1 MHYQRLTERIEHMK
15 KKVTVC
21 ELRDERED
29 LHQDLA
35 LLGEHVIQTKSDL
48 VLLPEM
54 GLSPW
59 FAWKRNFDEDT
70 WNKAVADHDETL
82 GMFKTVKTAVIMGSR
97 PINLDGK
104 RLNEAFVLEP
114 NGKYRMAH
122 HKYYVPGQEGYWEA
136 NWYQRSGREFK
147 PITVND
153 VMIGFAICSDIWFFE
168 NLRAY
173 GKMGAHIVACPRAT
187 PESKYDK
194 WLAGGRVAG
203 VVSGA
208 FSISSCKTNTDKKDV
223 DLGGHGWI
231 ADPEGVVLGETSKD
245 EPFLTLE
252 IDLDIADRSKNTYPR
267 YISD

>member
-1 MHYQRLTERIEHMK
+1 MK
-15 KKVTVC
+15 KTITVC
-21 ELRDERED
+21 ELRDDRDGLQKD
-29 LHQDLA
+29 LS
-35 LLGEHVIQTKSDL
+35 LLCDHVNKTQSDL

-59 FAWKRNFDEDT
+59 FAWRKEFNESL

-82 GMFKTVKTAVIMGSR
+82 HIFSKLKTAAVLGSR
-97 PINLDGK
+97 PVNLAGK
-104 RLNEAFVLEP
+104 RLNEAFVIEP
-114 NGKYRMAH
+114 DGKYRMAH

-136 NWYQRSGREFK
+136 NWYHRGEREFK
-147 PITVND
+147 PLTVND

-208 FSISSCKTNTDKKDV
+208 FSISSCKTNTDKTDV

-231 ADPEGVVLGETSKD
+231 ADPEGVVLGQTSKD

-252 IDLDIADRSKNTYPR
+252 IDLDIADRSKKTYPR